1 MGVLYIIFILKEVKR
16 KTKNEHVELRKFG
29 GVDNPAFAN
38 EAQMNAPESRITN
51 THAPAE
57 AVAKKKRNFVYEF
70 FNPIVAVQCY
80 RFVMKKRQ
88 NQGQAFLV
96 FLLIMYLVAIGTGFG
111 EDTNEYI
118 FGRIRLNWAGEEYA
132 AFTAYGIFLS
142 LVGTMLMLSVLN
154 KWLKFT
160 DPALGFI
167 GTSISAVSRLIYV
180 SVSLKSMGIS
190 T

>member
-16 KTKNEHVELRKFG
+16 ETKNEHVELQKS
-29 GVDNPAFAN
+29 GVDNPAFIN
-38 EAQMNAPESRITN
+38 EAQLNAHESQNTN
-51 THAPAE
+51 THPPAV
-57 AVAKKKRNFVYEF
+57 AAAKKKRNFVYEF

-80 RFVMKKRQ
+80 QFVMKKRQ
-88 NQGQAFLV
+88 NQGQGFLV

-118 FGRIRLNWAGEEYA
+118 FGRIRLNWAGEDYS
-132 AFTAYGIFLS
+132 AFTTYGIFLS
-142 LVGTMLMLSVLN
+142 IIGTMLMLSVFN
-154 KWLKFT
+154 KWLKFS

-180 SVSLKSMGIS
+180 SFSLINGNK
-190 T
+190 